1 MQATAI
7 AHANIALVKYWGKRD
22 VRLNLP
28 AVGSISVTLEELH
41 TQTKIVFDSN
51 LDKDNLII
59 DSKEAVGN
67 SAARVSRFL
76 DIFRQRSGKNL
87 FARVESKN
95 NFPTGAGLASS
106 ASGFAALAVAA
117 NGALDLKMSPKEL
130 SIIARQG
137 SGSAARSIFG
147 GFVEMKK
154 GEKEDGSDSY
164 AVKIAEKSHWNLQM
178 LIAITSEEAKKTG
191 STDGM
196 LLSQETSPYYSQ
208 WVQTSD
214 KDLELCREAILK
226 KDFSLLAEVAEFSC
240 LKMHALALS
249 SKPGLIYWNGATVE
263 TIHAI
268 RELRNQKGIPV
279 FFTVDAGPQ
288 VKAICEPDYVD
299 QIQRILSEISGV
311 KRVLRTSL
319 GSDAKLI

>member
-1 MQATAI
+1 
-7 AHANIALVKYWGKRD
+7 
-22 VRLNLP
+22 
-28 AVGSISVTLEELH
+28 
-41 TQTKIVFDSN
+41 
-51 LDKDNLII
+51 
-59 DSKEAVGN
+59 
-67 SAARVSRFL
+67 
-76 DIFRQRSGKNL
+76 
-87 FARVESKN
+87 
-95 NFPTGAGLASS
+95 FPTGAGLASS

-154 GEKEDGSDSY
+154 GKKEDGSDSY
-164 AVKIAEKSHWNLQM
+164 AVKIAEENHWNLQM

-208 WVQTSD
+208 WVQSSD

-268 RELRNQKGIPV
+268 RELRNQKGVPV

-288 VKAICEPDYVD
+288 VKAICEPDYLD
-299 QIQRILSEISGV
+299 QVQKILSEIDGV
-311 KRVLRTSL
+311 KRVMQTPL
-319 GSDAKLI
+319 GSDAKII